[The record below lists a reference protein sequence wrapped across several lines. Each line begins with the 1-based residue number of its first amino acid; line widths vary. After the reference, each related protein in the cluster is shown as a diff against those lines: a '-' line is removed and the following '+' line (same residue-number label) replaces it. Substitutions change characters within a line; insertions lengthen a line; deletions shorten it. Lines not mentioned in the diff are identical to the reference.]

1 MFLWI
6 IPVVVL
12 IYMLMNP
19 STHIIPK
26 SNEDDALRIL
36 KERYVRGEID
46 EETYQK
52 MKRTLES

>member
-1 MFLWI
+1 MFLGI
-6 IPVVVL
+6 IL
-12 IYMLMNP
+12 IGAIIYFLMNP
-19 STHIIPK
+19 SNNFMSQSK
-26 SNEDDALRIL
+26 EDDALRIL